1 VIIEIE
7 RLHSHVL
14 LIAHRVVA
22 RILLAYYLNLPHQ
35 VITFTIMLTRQDI
48 SHLET
53 PVNTLFCLEPKP
65 YGTQVRK
72 FEYDEESDW
81 FVECEI
87 PPGGL

>member
-1 VIIEIE
+1 M
-7 RLHSHVL
+7 L
-14 LIAHRVVA
+14 
-22 RILLAYYLNLPHQ
+22 
-35 VITFTIMLTRQDI
+35 TLTRQEI

-81 FVECEI
+81 FIECEI
-87 PPGGL
+87 SPGGL